1 MKFTIIINY
10 VNSMTQNNYKNIV
23 KLNFVQEKSNK
34 NKRQSNVNL
43 VSQLKENLEAIR
55 HGLRS

>member
-55 HGLRS
+55 NGIR